1 MYINT
6 KIVKVILCGFIRLT
20 FMDKQKIIVDIKSLF

>member
-6 KIVKVILCGFIRLT
+6 KKVKVILCGFIRLT
-20 FMDKQKIIVDIKSLF
+20 FMDNKKILWI